1 MTLLCF
7 AWLARREA
15 CYGPRAVF
23 ELPGPLFLVRKIN
36 FELPTLHWPW
46 CAPKTAERA
55 RHAAGDQR
63 GVFWEVGAGE
73 GGGGRRRG
81 GGGAHSLA
89 EAAEAN

>member
-1 MTLLCF
+1 MTLRCF
-7 AWLARREA
+7 VCFVRSA
-15 CYGPRAVF
+15 CYGPRPLL

-81 GGGAHSLA
+81 GGGVRWEA

>member
-1 MTLLCF
+1 MATV
-7 AWLARREA
+7 
-15 CYGPRAVF
+15 GPRRVVW
-23 ELPGPLFLVRKIN
+23 ERLEPPEGVRKIY
-36 FELPTLHWPW
+36 FELTTLHWPW

-73 GGGGRRRG
+73 GGGGRRRDDE
-81 GGGAHSLA
+81 GAHSLA

>member
-1 MTLLCF
+1 LPCF

-36 FELPTLHWPW
+36 FELTTLHWPW
-46 CAPKTAERA
+46 CAPKTAQSA
-55 RHAAGDQR
+55 PNAAGDQR